1 MKIPTPHIPE
11 PLIPEPLIPEPLILY
26 SRADCHLCDQVIM
39 MLDRAGIRWRPVD
52 IDGDAAL
59 LERYSRSIPVLRQPD
74 SGRELCYPFD
84 EQQLQR
90 FAAEAAPTGQ

>member
-1 MKIPTPHIPE
+1 MIIPKPNIPG
-11 PLIPEPLIPEPLILY
+11 PPIPGPGIPEPLILY

-39 MLDRAGIRWRPVD
+39 LLDAAGIRWRPVD

-59 LERYSRSIPVLRQPD
+59 LERYGRSIPVLRQPD

-84 EQQLQR
+84 AQSLVE
-90 FAAEAAPTGQ
+90 FAGGG